1 MELEDA
7 TTVLLRKGASYVI
20 ERADHG
26 LEPLRFGLLGVGIEP
41 ALKAVGMGG
50 KESIGGHLVLT
61 PAVLWFRPHRFNR
74 VRPELGIPLE
84 EITEIADVS
93 RGISRQVEVVMRSGV
108 RLRFV
113 VWGIPRLIRA
123 VESAQ
128 RG

>member
-1 MELEDA
+1 MID
-7 TTVLLRKGASYVI
+7 
-20 ERADHG
+20 RADHG
-26 LEPLRFGLLGVGIEP
+26 LDPLRFGPIGLGIEP

-74 VRPELGIPLE
+74 VRPEFGIPLE
-84 EITEIADVS
+84 DITEITDAS
-93 RGISRQVEVVMRSGV
+93 RGISRQVEVVMRSGL

-123 VESAQ
+123 VESAR